1 MDFTGAFYNLL
12 YIYQQNV
19 MNKKVFLSLVLATSM
34 FTATA
39 QQVAPAIPRDEKIE
53 QQVEAWLQ
61 KMTLEE
67 KIGQMCELTIDVLQ
81 QRTNPF
87 EGLNM
92 ENLKVADLQK
102 ILKKYSIEKEF
113 DLSGGIPDKD
123 VMMKIYMRI
132 QGIES
137 QKGFQLSEAMLDSV
151 IGKYKV
157 GSILNVPNGK
167 AQTVQKWQEIIKRI
181 QEKSMEEI
189 GIPCIYGVDQIHGTT
204 YTLGGTFF
212 PQGVNMGATFNR
224 ELTRRGAEISAYETK
239 AGSIPWTYAPVT
251 DLGRDPRWPR
261 MWENYGEDCY
271 LNAEMGRE
279 AVLGFQGNDP
289 NHIGDNSVA
298 ACMKHYMGY
307 GVPVS
312 GKDRTPSSIT
322 EQDMREKHFAPY
334 LEMVKNGALSVMV
347 NSAMNNGLPFHANYE
362 LLTEWLKN
370 DLNWDG
376 MIVTDWA
383 DINNLYSRDH
393 IAKDK
398 KEAIKLAINAGIDMS
413 MDPYDWKFCTL
424 LKELVEEGEVPMS
437 RIDDA
442 VRRVLRLKYRLNLF
456 EKPYYDLKDFPL
468 FGSAEHAAAALK
480 AAEESLVLLKNTD
493 GILPLVKG
501 KKILLTGPN
510 ANSMRSLNGGW
521 SYTWQ
526 GSNAE
531 DCSEPYNTILE
542 AFTNKF
548 GAENII
554 YEAGVTYNEK
564 GNWWAENAPEI
575 EKAVAAAAQAD
586 YIVACIGENSYCET
600 PGNLTDLTLSE
611 NQRNLVKALAKT
623 GKPIILVLNEGR
635 PRIIADIEPLSKAV
649 VNVMLPGNYGGD
661 ALANLV
667 AGDSNFSGKMPYTY
681 PKEIN
686 SLITYDYKPC
696 EHIGKQMEGAY
707 NYDAVVNVQWA
718 FGYGLSY
725 TTFAYSNL
733 KVDKTSFTADDV
745 LTFTVDVKNT
755 GNRVGK
761 ESVLLFSSDLVA
773 SLTPDNRRLRAFDKV
788 ELQPGE
794 TKTVTLKVKGS
805 DLAFVGYD
813 GRWILEAGD
822 FRMQVGNQVVEVACA
837 QTKKWDTPNR

>member
-1 MDFTGAFYNLL
+1 
-12 YIYQQNV
+12 
-19 MNKKVFLSLVLATSM
+19 MNKKVFLSLALATSM

-102 ILKKYSIEKEF
+102 ILKKYGIEKEF

-157 GSILNVPNGK
+157 GSILNVPSGK

-279 AVLGFQGNDP
+279 AVLGYQGNDP

-493 GILPLVKG
+493 GILPLAKG

-564 GNWWAENAPEI
+564 GNWWDENAPEI

-813 GRWILEAGD
+813 GKWILEEGD
-822 FRMQVGNQVVEVACA
+822 FRMQVGDQVVGVACS
-837 QTKKWDTPNR
+837 QTKKWDTPNK

>member
-1 MDFTGAFYNLL
+1 
-12 YIYQQNV
+12 

-53 QQVEAWLQ
+53 QQVESWLQ

-362 LLTEWLKN
+362 LLTEWLKE

-468 FGSAEHAAAALK
+468 FGSAEHAADALK

-493 GILPLVKG
+493 GILPLEKG
-501 KKILLTGPN
+501 KKILVTGPN

-548 GAENII
+548 GAENIV

-564 GNWWAENAPEI
+564 GNWWEENAPEI
-575 EKAVAAAAQAD
+575 EKAIAAAAQVD

-623 GKPIILVLNEGR
+623 GKPVILVLNEGR

-667 AGDSNFSGKMPYTY
+667 AGDANFSGKMPYTY

-755 GNRVGK
+755 GNLAGK

>member
-1 MDFTGAFYNLL
+1 
-12 YIYQQNV
+12 
-19 MNKKVFLSLVLATSM
+19 MNKKVFLSLALATSM

-102 ILKKYSIEKEF
+102 ILKKYGIEKEF

-279 AVLGFQGNDP
+279 AVLGYQGNDP

-493 GILPLVKG
+493 GILPLAKG

-564 GNWWAENAPEI
+564 GNWWDENAPEI

-813 GRWILEAGD
+813 GKWILEEGD
-822 FRMQVGNQVVEVACA
+822 FRMQVGDQVVGVACS
-837 QTKKWDTPNR
+837 QTKKWDTPKNDYS

>member
-53 QQVEAWLQ
+53 QQVESWLQ

-362 LLTEWLKN
+362 LLTEWLKE

-468 FGSAEHAAAALK
+468 FGSAEHAADALK

-493 GILPLVKG
+493 GILPLEKG
-501 KKILLTGPN
+501 KKILVTGPN

-548 GAENII
+548 GAENIV

-564 GNWWAENAPEI
+564 GNWWEENAPEI
-575 EKAVAAAAQAD
+575 EKAIAAAAQVD

-623 GKPIILVLNEGR
+623 GKPVILVLNEGR

-667 AGDSNFSGKMPYTY
+667 AGDANFSGKMPYTY

-755 GNRVGK
+755 GNLAGK